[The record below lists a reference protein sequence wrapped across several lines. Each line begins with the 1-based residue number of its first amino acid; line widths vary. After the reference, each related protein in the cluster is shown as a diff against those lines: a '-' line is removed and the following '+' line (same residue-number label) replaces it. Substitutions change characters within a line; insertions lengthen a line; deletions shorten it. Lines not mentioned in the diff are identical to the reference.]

1 MHPELPN
8 IQLTDLGID
17 FGKFRYEITTFY
29 LKNKPANE
37 SRMALKHHAGQLG
50 DHSDCRH
57 VGLHVNY
64 NDPVFNLEYIDQ
76 TVQILSESITES
88 DYKFFNSDF
97 LEQAGYA
104 VEVIEQIQEHTGI
117 EFGRIRL
124 LEMKPPR
131 RVSLPHVDF
140 GHVRY
145 HLPIVT
151 CPDSLFLV
159 NGKIGTMSCYDRLYK
174 LQCDV
179 EHSTFDLG
187 LKSRLHL
194 FFVPTT
200 AVNSVDKNQH
210 IKNSIA
216 KATQILQDADATDL
230 LLNKSYYQRLQN
242 AIIKL
247 ENYSSQQ
254 NLVPREGFEPSTAP
268 F

>member
-1 MHPELPN
+1 MYPELPN

-17 FGKFRYEITTFY
+17 FSKFRNEITTFY

-37 SRMALKHHAGQLG
+37 SCMALKHHSDQLG
-50 DHSDCRH
+50 DHGNCRH
-57 VGLHVNY
+57 IGLNS
-64 NDPVFNLEYIDQ
+64 NFEDPVINLEYIDQ
-76 TVQILSESITES
+76 TVQNLSESTTES

-97 LEQAGYA
+97 LKQAGYA
-104 VEVIEQIQEHTGI
+104 VEVIEKIQEHTGI

-124 LEMKPPR
+124 VETKPPR
-131 RVSLPHVDF
+131 RVTPPHVDF
-140 GHVRY
+140 GPIRY

-151 CPDSLFLV
+151 SLDTLFLV

-174 LQCDV
+174 LECDF
-179 EHSTFDLG
+179 EHSAFDLG

-194 FFVPTT
+194 FFTPTT

-216 KATQILQDADATDL
+216 KATQILKDADATDL
-230 LLNKSYYQRLQN
+230 LLNKPYYERLQN

-247 ENYSSQQ
+247 ENYSI
-254 NLVPREGFEPSTAP
+254 
-268 F
+268 